1 MSAIHGRP
9 SDARR
14 AALSQEEMGEK
25 GVPLVSNFFPLD
37 RYYDAADRVR
47 LAFAVSFSISYHA
60 CMGCGAACVWVLSFV
75 RRQPS
80 LSRGNKR
87 SVTMRWTKNH
97 D

>member
-37 RYYDAADRVR
+37 RYYDATERVR
-47 LAFAVSFSISYHA
+47 F
-60 CMGCGAACVWVLSFV
+60 
-75 RRQPS
+75 
-80 LSRGNKR
+80 
-87 SVTMRWTKNH
+87 
-97 D
+97 